1 MKVIPYL
8 DGRIEQFEDRI
19 ARLESRAQQLTKVL
33 DGLPHGSV
41 SKDIMLNYA
50 TQIIYLREQKDWLEN
65 ILYDVEAELEDYICA
80 KVPDEMAQ
88 KVIAFHYIL
97 GESFADSAKY
107 LGISESRAYYLHAKW
122 IGEIRD

>member
-1 MKVIPYL
+1 M
-8 DGRIEQFEDRI
+8 
-19 ARLESRAQQLTKVL
+19 ESRAQQLTKVL
-33 DGLPHGSV
+33 DGMPRGSV

-50 TQIIYLREQKDWLEN
+50 TQLIYLREQKEWLEN
-65 ILYDVEAELEDYICA
+65 ILSDVEIELEDYICA

-107 LGISESRAYYLHAKW
+107 LGISENRAYYLHAKW
-122 IGEIRD
+122 SGIMRNA